1 MVSGEA
7 ETRDPA
13 FLDDAA
19 SIRSECEYFQYLAQL
34 CLLKQQLAWISLVL
48 GKSERCVVKHK
59 VLHFNIAVI
68 RQCV

>member
-19 SIRSECEYFQYLAQL
+19 SINSNVRMWVFSQDLAQL
-34 CLLKQQLAWISLVL
+34 CLLRRQLA
-48 GKSERCVVKHK
+48 
-59 VLHFNIAVI
+59 
-68 RQCV
+68 